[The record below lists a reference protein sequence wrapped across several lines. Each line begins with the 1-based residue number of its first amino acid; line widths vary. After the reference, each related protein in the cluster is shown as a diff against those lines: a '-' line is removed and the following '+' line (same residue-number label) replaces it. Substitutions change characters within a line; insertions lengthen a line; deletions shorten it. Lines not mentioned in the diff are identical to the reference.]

1 MMRVAASRRQHV
13 DVHPV
18 HHAPQTWRDFFVH
31 LVTITIGL
39 FIALTLQAA
48 VESLH
53 HRHLVREARE
63 NLRREIQIN
72 REHYAENVQTL
83 EKNRRQLAHNID
95 LLRDLRSGKPIEK
108 SGLVWNWDWDG
119 FIDASWK
126 TARETGAVSYMSFD
140 LINAYDD
147 IYSQQDYVN
156 AQALVILDEEPKSAA
171 FLQIAKDPSALSPG
185 DIQSMLISLAESDI
199 KVAILQNL
207 MKPLDEKYTKAMK
220 NL

>member
-1 MMRVAASRRQHV
+1 V

-18 HHAPQTWRDFFVH
+18 HRAPRSWRDFF
-31 LVTITIGL
+31 LQLLMITIGL
-39 FIALTLQAA
+39 FIALTLQAG

-72 REHYAENVQTL
+72 RQRYAENVRNL
-83 EKNRRQLAHNID
+83 EKNRQQLARDID
-95 LLRDLRSGKPIEK
+95 LLQDLRAGKTIDK
-108 SGLVWNWDWDG
+108 AALGWGWGWNG

-140 LINAYDD
+140 LINAYTE
-147 IYSQQDYVN
+147 IYLQQDYVN
-156 AQALVILDEEPKSAA
+156 TQAAATVIDEPKSAA
-171 FLQIAKDPSALSPG
+171 FLRIAKEPSALSPG
-185 DIQSMLISLAESDI
+185 DIQSMLINLAESDI
-199 KVAILQNL
+199 KLATLQSL
-207 MKPLDEKYTKAMK
+207 MGSLDQMYTEAMK

>member
-1 MMRVAASRRQHV
+1 M

-18 HHAPQTWRDFFVH
+18 HHAPLTWRDFFVH

-39 FIALTLQAA
+39 FIALTLQAG

-83 EKNRRQLAHNID
+83 EKNRRQLARNID
-95 LLRDLRSGKPIEK
+95 MLRDLRSGKPIEK
-108 SGLVWNWDWDG
+108 NGLVWNWDWNG

-147 IYSQQDYVN
+147 IYGQQDYVN
-156 AQALVILDEEPKSAA
+156 ALALVILNEEPKSAA
-171 FLQIAKDPSALSPG
+171 FLRVARDSSALSPS

-199 KVAILQNL
+199 KVATLQNL
-207 MKPLDEKYTKAMK
+207 MIPLDEKYTNAMK